1 MTTVEFVSVTK
12 EFGPVRALTDVSL
25 NVKSGEFATLLG
37 PSGSGK
43 TTALSLLSG
52 IMQPT
57 SGRMFIGSRDVTDVP
72 AAQRN
77 IGLVFQSY
85 ALFPHMSVFE
95 NIAFPLRV
103 RRRPEVEIAGRVGEV
118 LALVRL
124 EDFGRRRPH
133 ELSGGQQQRVALAR
147 AIVFKPDILLLDEP
161 LAALDRKLR
170 EEVRTEI
177 HQLQRRLG
185 ITTIMVTHDQ
195 DEALS
200 MSDRVVVMDAG
211 RVQQIDTPDS
221 AYYRPNSRFVAGF
234 LGLANFLDG
243 DIDASSGICAIRLD
257 SGESITV
264 GPSGDR
270 SLTGRVCGIIRPED
284 VKLVNGSG
292 GGMVKGTVREA
303 TFLGETVRYAVQ
315 LDSGLEMTAHVTGSR
330 QRHAEGK
337 RVELAWDPAR
347 VWLIPAEDAPAR
359 EINPDLGR
367 RQSGNV
373 DKTLSGVKGKGEGNA

>member
-1 MTTVEFVSVTK
+1 MTTVEFVSVSK

-25 NVKSGEFATLLG
+25 NVRSGEFATLLG

-57 SGRMFIGSRDVTDVP
+57 SGRMLIGGRDITDVP

-103 RRRPEVEIAGRVGEV
+103 RRRSEAEIAARVKEV

-124 EDFGRRRPH
+124 EALGRRRPH

-243 DIDASSGICAIRLD
+243 EMDASGGTCAIRLD

-264 GPSGDR
+264 APIGGTVP
-270 SLTGRVCGIIRPED
+270 TGRVCGIIRPED

-292 GGMVKGTVREA
+292 GGIVQGTVREA
-303 TFLGETVRYAVQ
+303 VFLGETVRYAVR
-315 LDSGLEMTAHVTGSR
+315 LDSGLDMMAHVTGSR
-330 QRHAEGK
+330 QRFAEGR
-337 RVELAWDPAR
+337 RVELTWDPTR
-347 VWLIPAEDAPAR
+347 VWLIPAEDFS
-359 EINPDLGR
+359 R
-367 RQSGNV
+367 RQSGDFN
-373 DKTLSGVKGKGEGNA
+373 KTLSGVKGKGEENA

>member
-12 EFGPVRALTDVSL
+12 KFGPVRALSDVSL

-57 SGRMFIGSRDVTDVP
+57 SGRMLIGGRDITDVP

-103 RRRPEVEIAGRVGEV
+103 RRRSEAEIASRVGEV

-124 EDFGRRRPH
+124 ETFGKRSPH

-243 DIDASSGICAIRLD
+243 EIDASSGICAIRLD

-264 GPSGDR
+264 GQSGETR
-270 SLTGRVCGIIRPED
+270 LTGRVCGIIRPED

-292 GGMVKGTVREA
+292 VGMVKGTVREA
-303 TFLGETVRYAVQ
+303 VFLGETVRYAVQ
-315 LDSGLEMTAHVTGSR
+315 LDSGLEMMAHVTGSR
-330 QRHAEGK
+330 QRYAEGK
-337 RVELAWDPAR
+337 RVELVWDPAR
-347 VWLIPAEDAPAR
+347 VWLIPAEDSSAG

-367 RQSGNV
+367 RQSGNFN
-373 DKTLSGVKGKGEGNA
+373 KTLSGVKGKGEGNA

>member
-1 MTTVEFVSVTK
+1 MTTVEFASVTK
-12 EFGPVRALTDVSL
+12 EFGPVQAVVDVSL
-25 NVKSGEFATLLG
+25 NVSSGEFATLLG

-57 SGRMFIGSRDVTDVP
+57 SGRILIGGRDITYVP

-85 ALFPHMSVFE
+85 ALFPHLTVFE
-95 NIAFPLRV
+95 NIAFPLRI
-103 RRRPEVEIAGRVGEV
+103 RRLSTSEIESRVAEALV
-118 LALVRL
+118 LVRL
-124 EDFGRRRPH
+124 ENFGKRKPH
-133 ELSGGQQQRVALAR
+133 ELSGGQQQRIALAR

-200 MSDRVVVMDAG
+200 MSDRIVVLDGG
-211 RVQQIDTPDS
+211 RVQQIDTPNA
-221 AYYRPNSRFVAGF
+221 AYYRPKSRFVAGF

-243 DIDASSGICAIRLD
+243 EIDASGRNCAILLD
-257 SGESITV
+257 SGERIAVSPA
-264 GPSGDR
+264 GEWPA
-270 SLTGRVCGIIRPED
+270 GRVCGMIRPED
-284 VKLVNGSG
+284 VKVVNGSG
-292 GGMVKGTVREA
+292 GGLVAGTIRGAV
-303 TFLGETVRYAVQ
+303 FLGETVRYVVK
-315 LDSGLEMTAHVTGSR
+315 LDSGLNMSAHVIGSR
-330 QRHAEGK
+330 DRFSEGE
-337 RVELAWDPAR
+337 RVELAWDPSR
-347 VWLIPAEDAPAR
+347 VWLIPAAEASAGGS
-359 EINPDLGR
+359 L
-367 RQSGNV
+367 
-373 DKTLSGVKGKGEGNA
+373 

>member
-1 MTTVEFVSVTK
+1 MTTVEFVSVSK
-12 EFGPVRALTDVSL
+12 EFGPVQALAGVSL

-52 IMQPT
+52 ILQPT
-57 SGRMFIGSRDVTDVP
+57 FGRMLIGGRDITEVP

-103 RRRPEVEIAGRVGEV
+103 RRRSETDIVNQVNEA
-118 LALVRL
+118 LTLVRL
-124 EDFGRRRPH
+124 ESLGGRRPH

-185 ITTIMVTHDQ
+185 I
-195 DEALS
+195 
-200 MSDRVVVMDAG
+200 
-211 RVQQIDTPDS
+211 
-221 AYYRPNSRFVAGF
+221 
-234 LGLANFLDG
+234 
-243 DIDASSGICAIRLD
+243 
-257 SGESITV
+257 
-264 GPSGDR
+264 
-270 SLTGRVCGIIRPED
+270 
-284 VKLVNGSG
+284 
-292 GGMVKGTVREA
+292 
-303 TFLGETVRYAVQ
+303 
-315 LDSGLEMTAHVTGSR
+315 
-330 QRHAEGK
+330 
-337 RVELAWDPAR
+337 
-347 VWLIPAEDAPAR
+347 
-359 EINPDLGR
+359 
-367 RQSGNV
+367 
-373 DKTLSGVKGKGEGNA
+373 

>member
-1 MTTVEFVSVTK
+1 MTTVEFVSVSK
-12 EFGPVRALTDVSL
+12 EFGPVQALAGVSL

-57 SGRMFIGSRDVTDVP
+57 SGRMLIGGRDITEVP

-103 RRRPEVEIAGRVGEV
+103 RRRSGTDIVNQVNEA
-118 LALVRL
+118 LTLVRL
-124 EDFGRRRPH
+124 ESLGGRRPH

-200 MSDRVVVMDAG
+200 MSDRVVVMDGG
-211 RVQQIDTPDS
+211 RVQQIDTPDT
-221 AYYRPNSRFVAGF
+221 AYYRPKSRFVAGF

-243 DIDASSGICAIRLD
+243 EIDSSDGACAIRLD
-257 SGESITV
+257 SGESISV
-264 GPSGDR
+264 APSGTPP
-270 SLTGRVCGIIRPED
+270 TGRVCGIIRPED

-303 TFLGETVRYAVQ
+303 VFLGETVRYAVK
-315 LDSGLEMTAHVTGSR
+315 LDSGLSMTAHVTGSR
-330 QRHAEGK
+330 QRFAEGR

-347 VWLIPAEDAPAR
+347 VWLIPAENEPVGTIDS
-359 EINPDLGR
+359 DFSR
-367 RQSGNV
+367 RQSGDLNE
-373 DKTLSGVKGKGEGNA
+373 TLSAKGKGEGNA